1 MDADTTGYAMQV
13 VEHVANHVR
22 PQPINRAPARPVR
35 EVLYPKIY
43 VWYLFISTLDLIFT
57 WIILHVGGAEMNFL
71 ADWVIGRFDLPGI
84 VVFKYGLVLLVITIC
99 EIVGRTDFRRGKHLG
114 EWAVGLTFIPVV
126 MALYQL
132 FTAL

>member
-1 MDADTTGYAMQV
+1 MDAETTHY
-13 VEHVANHVR
+13 
-22 PQPINRAPARPVR
+22 PAPPTKEAEAVDKTSGKLIPD
-35 EVLYPKIY
+35 VLYPKLY
-43 VWYLFISTLDLIFT
+43 VWYLFISTMDLILT
-57 WIILHVGGAEMNFL
+57 WIILHVGGAEVNFL
-71 ADWVIGRFDLPGI
+71 ANWVIGQFDLPGI

-132 FTAL
+132 FAAL